1 MISRSSQTAAIAFAV
16 LILLLSASIGNA
28 YEDVGVSISIKGTRS
43 YKLKKEAQLLA
54 KKQAIISYLKRVNP
68 SAVGKSCAKQLVND
82 RAALIKRITT
92 QEISQVGDYMEGS
105 YLVRIDDEKLNYMLE
120 ELGCGAQNGA
130 TDVTILIMEEP
141 PTKANISMILNPEDS
156 TGVRKLRGLGPFAVF
171 YTSYQRSIRDTIISK
186 ANKEGLK
193 LTRLDTFDE
202 FQKMRMSN
210 DDPLVGVYFDDE
222 SEDFVINKRLL
233 KVVRTRFAAQNT
245 IVLYYRIESLYFD
258 QVTRELNAAIAISL
272 YDLNSGE
279 TKSVGSQD
287 FMVIVP
293 KGQSSVAIRDGLAE
307 VASNAAS
314 LLMNQAKKQI
324 RRMASIAQVH
334 AQKKGTL
341 PVTVTVHLKSKRTMY
356 NVKKNLKP
364 SMIRHSEIKG
374 DSLILKL
381 TKGIQADD
389 FVYGELLGVLEG
401 MGIKI
406 PENNINLNGQEVI
419 IQQ

>member
-1 MISRSSQTAAIAFAV
+1 MIVRISHPTAILAIA
-16 LILLLSASIGNA
+16 LILILTASIGNA
-28 YEDVGVSISIKGTRS
+28 YEDVGVSVTIKGKRS
-43 YKLKKEAQLLA
+43 FKLKKEAKLLA
-54 KKQAIISYLKRVNP
+54 EKEAIISYLKRVNP
-68 SAVGKSCAKQLVND
+68 SAVGTSCAKQLVND
-82 RAALIKRITT
+82 RAALIKRVTS
-92 QEISQVGDYMEGS
+92 QGISQVGDSVEGS
-105 YLVRIDDEKLNYMLE
+105 YLVRIDDEKLNYTLE
-120 ELGCGAQNGA
+120 ELGCGAQTGA
-130 TDVTILIMEEP
+130 ADVTILIMEEP
-141 PTKANISMILNPEDS
+141 PTTANISMILNPEDS

-186 ANKEGLK
+186 ANQEGLK

-210 DDPLVGVYFDDE
+210 DDPLVGVYFDGE

-258 QVTRELNAAIAISL
+258 QVTRELKATLAISL

-293 KGQSSVAIRDGLAE
+293 EGQASVAIRDGLAE

-324 RRMASIAQVH
+324 RRMASMAQVH
-334 AQKKGTL
+334 AQKKDTR
-341 PVTVTVHLKSKRTMY
+341 PVTVNVHLNSKRTMY

-364 SMIRHSEIKG
+364 TMIQQSEIKG
-374 DSLILKL
+374 DNLILKL
-381 TKGIQADD
+381 TDGVQADD
-389 FVYGELLGVLEG
+389 FVYGELLGVLEK

-406 PENNINLNGQEVI
+406 PDNNIHLNGQEVI